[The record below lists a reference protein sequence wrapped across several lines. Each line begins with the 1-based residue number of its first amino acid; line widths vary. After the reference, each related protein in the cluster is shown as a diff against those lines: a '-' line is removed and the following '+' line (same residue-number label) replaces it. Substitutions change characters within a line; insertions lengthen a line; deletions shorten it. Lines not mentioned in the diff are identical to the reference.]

1 MDSASLVLL
10 ATVAC
15 LSLYVIGVGGA
26 TASALRIREAWRH
39 RRIDPQTLRPEAGR
53 EVVLSAP
60 TLSSSAR
67 VLRFLGWL
75 AFGPAII
82 LALFANPG
90 HRWIIPLTLVVTVAL
105 NAFYFTAMQTMGEQL
120 MLNDDGFQTGTGGR
134 TRSVHWI
141 HVTELEGARV
151 GAFTAMR
158 MSEPGEWDDPRA
170 RPNVILFRLNR
181 ALVITNKSLLQRFT
195 GLGYYDG
202 VIRNAFSLP
211 TDQLLDA
218 MRAWRQKGLDAS
230 DLPLTR
236 RGRHQK
242 PRDHDPADG
251 AGDSTAG
258 DPGEKKD
265 SKSAPRQHRERGHR
279 PKG

>member
-1 MDSASLVLL
+1 MDGATLVLL

-39 RRIDPQTLRPEAGR
+39 RRIDPDTLRHQAGR

-60 TLSSSAR
+60 TLASTAR
-67 VLRFLGWL
+67 VVRILGWL
-75 AFGPAII
+75 AFGPALV

-90 HRWIIPLTLVVTVAL
+90 HGWLIPLTLVVTVAL
-105 NAFYFTAMQTMGEQL
+105 NAFYFTAMHTMGEQL
-120 MLNDDGFQTGTGGR
+120 MLNEEGFQTGTGGR
-134 TRSVHWI
+134 THFVRWI
-141 HVTELEGARV
+141 YVTELEGARV

-170 RPNVILFRLNR
+170 RPNVILYRLNR
-181 ALVITNKSLLQRFT
+181 ALVATNKNFLQRLT
-195 GLGYYDG
+195 GLSYYDG
-202 VIRNAFSLP
+202 VIRNAFGVP

-218 MRAWRQKGLDAS
+218 MRAWRQKALDAS

-242 PRDHDPADG
+242 PRNHNTTDG
-251 AGDSTAG
+251 TGDSTAG
-258 DPGEKKD
+258 NPGDKED
-265 SKSAPRQHRERGHR
+265 GKSAPREHRERGHR
-279 PKG
+279 PKS